1 MKTYLILTESTPAN
15 DKRTIALAKERFLD
29 GFTVLHGVGHWQGQS
44 EKSLGILVVGS
55 SLAMVQALC
64 VNIKLANRQQTVL
77 VLAWDA
83 DVLFI

>member
-1 MKTYLILTESTPAN
+1 
-15 DKRTIALAKERFLD
+15 
-29 GFTVLHGVGHWQGQS
+29 
-44 EKSLGILVVGS
+44 
-55 SLAMVQALC
+55 MVQALC